1 MELKMESEFESAC
14 IEGNVSKAKDLFLR
28 FPYAVGGGG
37 AVFLSRLIS
46 SIEDLPIGVEV
57 ITDKSSTVE
66 ASTDEEDNGQEHE
79 KEKASREKEEVKRR
93 GRPSSFKNVR
103 SCLRRATVQTLK
115 IAIKA
120 VYSAKS
126 SSVSELLLLLV
137 RVLESPRLH
146 YDVNYDIARALIKY
160 GNLSSDD
167 ISGLVVVTTES
178 KSTKEA
184 TEVADHSVA
193 TSKTPLHAAVT
204 SGCFELCWLLVER
217 FGAVKSLHVKDIPNG
232 RTPAQLAALL
242 EHIEISDWLLE
253 QQDAER

>member
-1 MELKMESEFESAC
+1 MGGKIDGEFESAC
-14 IEGNVSKAKDLFLR
+14 LEGNIKQAKDLFLR
-28 FPYAVGGGG
+28 FPNAVGNGGT
-37 AVFLSRLIS
+37 VFLSRLIS
-46 SIEDLPIGVEV
+46 SIEDLPIGAEV
-57 ITDKSSTVE
+57 VTDKSFTFE
-66 ASTDEEDNGQEHE
+66 ASTDEEDIGQEHE
-79 KEKASREKEEVKRR
+79 KEKASREEVKRQS
-93 GRPSSFKNVR
+93 RPSSIKNVR

-126 SSVSELLLLLV
+126 SSVSDLLLLLV

-178 KSTKEA
+178 TSTKESI
-184 TEVADHSVA
+184 EMVDHSV
-193 TSKTPLHAAVT
+193 TRSKTPLHAAVT

-242 EHIEISDWLLE
+242 EQIEISDWLLE